1 MFKMFWVDLKI
12 FSARPKNKTGGS
24 EVELNNNKKDDIK
37 KKIPRKLETDE
48 YLNIENNMV
57 VGELL
62 MEYEDII
69 ALIQQTGIDEQ
80 RDETF
85 IPGISITDT
94 IMGFIKFFNYGA
106 GNVRSLVNAVNRL
119 GFEIKWVKEPTDILK
134 ADKLIFPGVGAFGSA
149 MNSLVAKQYVEPLK
163 KYISS
168 GKPFMGICVALQ
180 TMFEGS
186 EESPGVS
193 GLGIIPGIVK
203 KFDKNDEKSVPHMG
217 WNEYG
222 SEVFISSIQK
232 DNIFCTQFHPEKS
245 GKAGL
250 KILKSFLE
258 KDIISSINNKNN
270 NSNKNYSATKINP
283 VLLSK
288 DHFTKRIIACLDV
301 RTNDQ
306 GDLVVTKGDQYD
318 VREDID
324 NDNNVID
331 VNNNIKVTR
340 RVRNLGK
347 PVDLARRYFEEGADE
362 ITFLN
367 ITSYRNFPLSDLPML
382 EILRKTSE
390 TVFVPLTIGG
400 GIRDFIDPDGKFHS
414 ALDVAGEY
422 FRSGADKVSIG
433 SDAVYAVEKYL
444 KNGCSLDGSTAIEL
458 ISKGYGS
465 QAVVISVD
473 PKKVYVKSPE
483 ETPHHVIKTK
493 YPGPN
498 KETWCWYQCT
508 VKGGR
513 ETRDV
518 DVYQLVTICEIM
530 GAGEILLNCI
540 DKDGTNS
547 GYDLELIEDVKKS
560 VKIPIIASSGAG
572 NESHFL
578 EVFKCTGVEAALAAG
593 IFHRK
598 EVPIEKVKKLL
609 KHNDI
614 LIRNVDNE

>member
-1 MFKMFWVDLKI
+1 M
-12 FSARPKNKTGGS
+12 S
-24 EVELNNNKKDDIK
+24 EL
-37 KKIPRKLETDE
+37 
-48 YLNIENNMV
+48 YL
-57 VGELL
+57 L
-62 MEYEDII
+62 D
-69 ALIQQTGIDEQ
+69 
-80 RDETF
+80 
-85 IPGISITDT
+85 
-94 IMGFIKFFNYGA
+94 YGA

-217 WNEYG
+217 WNEVNILLKDDNDNDNDNGDLFGIKNNNVYYFVHSYAVPYSNSLLEWTLSTTQYG

-400 GIRDFIDPDGKFHS
+400 GIRDFTDPDGKFHS